1 MGDNNENVK
10 QIQFSAD
17 FFKAKKRRTSTNT
30 RKKAALPPHMSPKT
44 VNTIKNNLV
53 QRIQSHK
60 ANEMGGIENVYSD
73 ATLKKMN
80 AVKVHPTHATAQIN
94 AALVN
99 PPTNHLT
106 DAMHYL
112 SNMNPEKRNLNKTMK
127 HMPTSATNNN
137 DGMKDPPPF
146 SNLKGGTKPG
156 YRDWMNQSS
165 QTQKHRPLTSV
176 GAAANASFDTTASTV
191 NGATANA
198 VKIIR
203 KRKMTLG
210 KSKHN
215 VGVLVKNAKT
225 RKDIIQAKKEI
236 QNVKIHDIK
245 HDLLKKGIIR
255 CGSVAPDD
263 VLKHMYES
271 SILAGHITNT
281 SNMYKNVLDD
291 MEDK

>member
-1 MGDNNENVK
+1 MEK
-10 QIQFSAD
+10 I
-17 FFKAKKRRTSTNT
+17 
-30 RKKAALPPHMSPKT
+30 H
-44 VNTIKNNLV
+44 
-53 QRIQSHK
+53 
-60 ANEMGGIENVYSD
+60 SD
-73 ATLKKMN
+73 ATLKKIN
-80 AVKVHPTHATAQIN
+80 AIKAHPTHATSQVN

-106 DAMHYL
+106 DAMQYL
-112 SNMNPEKRNLNKTMK
+112 SKINPDKSNLNKTMK
-127 HMPTSATNNN
+127 HMPSMSAANN
-137 DGMKDPPPF
+137 GIQDPPPF
-146 SNLKGGTKPG
+146 SNLKGGTKPL
-156 YRDWMNQSS
+156 YRDWVN
-165 QTQKHRPLTSV
+165 QTQKHRSTMNVALN
-176 GAAANASFDTTASTV
+176 GTV
-191 NGATANA
+191 NADTAGTNA

-203 KRKMTLG
+203 KRKVALG
-210 KSKHN
+210 RTKHN

-291 MEDK
+291 LNDK

>member
-1 MGDNNENVK
+1 MSDDVK

-17 FFKAKKRRTSTNT
+17 FFKVKKRRASANT
-30 RKKAALPPHMSPKT
+30 RKKAAVAPHMSTKT

-60 ANEMGGIENVYSD
+60 ANEMGGMEKIHSD

-80 AVKVHPTHATAQIN
+80 AIKAHPTHATSQVN

-106 DAMHYL
+106 DAMQYL
-112 SNMNPEKRNLNKTMK
+112 SKINPDKSNLNKTMK
-127 HMPTSATNNN
+127 HMPSVSAANN
-137 DGMKDPPPF
+137 GMQDPPPF

-156 YRDWMNQSS
+156 YRDWVNN
-165 QTQKHRPLTSV
+165 QTQKHRP
-176 GAAANASFDTTASTV
+176 AAMNVALNGTANADTTGT
-191 NGATANA
+191 NA

-203 KRKMTLG
+203 KRKVALG
-210 KSKHN
+210 RTKHN

-236 QNVKIHDIK
+236 QNAKIHDIK

-291 MEDK
+291 LDGK

>member
-127 HMPTSATNNN
+127 HMPTISATNNN
-137 DGMKDPPPF
+137 GGMKDPPPF

-156 YRDWMNQSS
+156 YRDWIS
-165 QTQKHRPLTSV
+165 QTQKHRPTFTNSV
-176 GAAANASFDTTASTV
+176 GAAANATNENSV
-191 NGATANA
+191 NGANA

-225 RKDIIQAKKEI
+225 RKDILQAKKEI
-236 QNVKIHDIK
+236 QNTNIHDIK

-291 MEDK
+291 LEDK

>member
-1 MGDNNENVK
+1 MSDDNVK

-17 FFKAKKRRTSTNT
+17 FFKVKKKRNT
-30 RKKAALPPHMSPKT
+30 RKKGAAAAAPHMSNKT

-60 ANEMGGIENVYSD
+60 ADEMGGIE
-73 ATLKKMN
+73 
-80 AVKVHPTHATAQIN
+80 KVHSE
-94 AALVN
+94 AALKRMNVAAAAAVPVPRN

-106 DAMHYL
+106 DAMQYL
-112 SNMNPEKRNLNKTMK
+112 SKINPDKTQLNKTMK
-127 HMPTSATNNN
+127 HMPPISTTSSNHPS
-137 DGMKDPPPF
+137 DPPPF
-146 SNLKGGTKPG
+146 SNLKGGTKPL
-156 YRDWMNQSS
+156 YRDWVN
-165 QTQKHRPLTSV
+165 QTQKHRPTIN
-176 GAAANASFDTTASTV
+176 GTANATM
-191 NGATANA
+191 NENNREPNA

-203 KRKMTLG
+203 KRKMALG
-210 KSKHN
+210 KTKHN

-236 QNVKIHDIK
+236 QNAKIHDIK

-281 SNMYKNVLDD
+281 GNMYKNVLDD
-291 MEDK
+291 LEGK

>member
-1 MGDNNENVK
+1 MSENNDNGNVK
-10 QIQFSAD
+10 QIQFSGD
-17 FFKAKKRRTSTNT
+17 FFKAKKRRATT
-30 RKKAALPPHMSPKT
+30 RKKAALPAHMSSKT
-44 VNTIKNNLV
+44 VNTIKNNLI

-60 ANEMGGIENVYSD
+60 ANEMGGIENIHSD

-80 AVKVHPTHATAQIN
+80 AIKAHPTHATTQIN
-94 AALVN
+94 AAIVN

-106 DAMHYL
+106 DAMQYL
-112 SNMNPEKRNLNKTMK
+112 SKMTPDKTTLNKTMK
-127 HMPTSATNNN
+127 HMPSISASANISSNN
-137 DGMKDPPPF
+137 DILNQDPPPF

-156 YRDWMNQSS
+156 YRDWIN
-165 QTQKHRPLTSV
+165 QTQKYRPTFTNTTNTI
-176 GAAANASFDTTASTV
+176 NATNETGSNV
-191 NGATANA
+191 
-198 VKIIR
+198 VKLIR
-203 KRKMTLG
+203 KRKVTLG
-210 KSKHN
+210 KTKHN

-236 QNVKIHDIK
+236 QNAKIHDIK

-281 SNMYKNVLDD
+281 SNMYKNVL
-291 MEDK
+291 EDLDK